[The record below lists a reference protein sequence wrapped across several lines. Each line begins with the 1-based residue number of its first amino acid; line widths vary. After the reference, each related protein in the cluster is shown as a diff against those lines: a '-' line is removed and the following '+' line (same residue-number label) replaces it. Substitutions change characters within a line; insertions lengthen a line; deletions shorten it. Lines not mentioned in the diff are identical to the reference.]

1 MGPKSPLSTPVPE
14 REVTV
19 EWNAEMTAKGPTVQK
34 SASKTGGLRERKR
47 NELYDRIVRVGYK
60 LFLKR
65 GYETTTIDMIAEEA
79 KISRRTFFHYF
90 PSKEDVLFTIKGE
103 FEWMKEAAARCADDV
118 PPLTA
123 VELILEEIAKKFST
137 HEFKAVDEIVRPT
150 PYLMARRHVHYER
163 WENALAAAMV
173 HRWPERDYVA
183 LRMAAISGVAILR
196 VSSDLWSLERY
207 HRPLH
212 TYLASGFSGLRR
224 AVGNGS

>member
-14 REVTV
+14 RAVTV
-19 EWNAEMTAKGPTVQK
+19 EWDAEMTAKGSTVPK
-34 SASKTGGLRERKR
+34 SASKPGGLRERKR

-60 LFLKR
+60 LFLKH
-65 GYETTTIDMIAEEA
+65 GYETTTIDMIAEDA

-90 PSKEDVLFTIKGE
+90 PTKEDVLFTIKGE
-103 FEWMKEAAARCADDV
+103 FEWMKEAAARCTDNV

-123 VELILEEIAKKFST
+123 VEHILEEIAKKFST
-137 HEFKAVDEIVRPT
+137 HEFKAVDKIVRPT

-173 HRWPERDYVA
+173 HRWPGRDYVA
-183 LRMAAISGVAILR
+183 LRIAAISGVAILR

>member
-1 MGPKSPLSTPVPE
+1 VA
-14 REVTV
+14 
-19 EWNAEMTAKGPTVQK
+19 WDAQMTARKTTVPMK
-34 SASKTGGLRERKR
+34 SAKSGGLRERKR
-47 NELYDRIVRVGYK
+47 SELYDRIVRVGYK
-60 LFLKR
+60 LFLKN
-65 GYETTTIDMIAEEA
+65 GYETTTIEMIAEEA

-90 PSKEDVLFTIKGE
+90 PTKEDVLFTIKGE

-118 PPLTA
+118 PFLTA
-123 VELILEEIAKKFST
+123 VERILEEIAKKFST

-173 HRWPERDYVA
+173 HRWPAGDHVA
-183 LRMAAISGVAILR
+183 MRMAAISGVAILR

-212 TYLASGFSGLRR
+212 TYLASGFAGLRR
-224 AVGNGS
+224 AIGNGD